1 MIACRLRQAPDGD
14 RAHMRV
20 STEPFDSPWHPPR
33 WVPRLFALGALGL
46 VPWIVVLVR
55 ILPSS
60 HRAANWDIAWAGFDI
75 ALALILLSVAVAA
88 WQRSPWLEGA
98 ATAAAALLFTD
109 AWFDILTSSSATE
122 RWTAITEAVLLELPL
137 ALLCLQLA
145 HSAERLLQA
154 SRQA

>member
-1 MIACRLRQAPDGD
+1 MIAE
-14 RAHMRV
+14 H
-20 STEPFDSPWHPPR
+20 SDSLWHPPR

-46 VPWIVVLVR
+46 VPWVVVLVR

-75 ALALILLSVAVAA
+75 ALALLLLSVAVAA

-109 AWFDILTSSSATE
+109 AWFDVLTSSSATE
-122 RWTAITEAVLLELPL
+122 RWIAITEAVLLELPL
-137 ALLCLQLA
+137 ALLCLRLA
-145 HSAERLLQA
+145 RSAERLLQA
-154 SRQA
+154 SRQE